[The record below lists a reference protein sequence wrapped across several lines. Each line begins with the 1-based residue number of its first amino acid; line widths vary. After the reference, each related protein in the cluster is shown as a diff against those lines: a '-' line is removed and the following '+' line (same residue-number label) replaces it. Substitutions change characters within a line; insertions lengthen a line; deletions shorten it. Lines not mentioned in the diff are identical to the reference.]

1 MSINMTREQIIT
13 CLKKC
18 GFSIQEKLGIKNK
31 NGDHTTRLEHPSI
44 DRRGSLYVADD
55 YLSATGP
62 FKNLKEQ
69 IKESD
74 LDHLQYPIWEGESL
88 CNALNEISK
97 TFSKP

>member
-1 MSINMTREQIIT
+1 MKKEQIIT
-13 CLKKC
+13 YLKEC
-18 GFSIQEKLGIKNK
+18 GFCIQEKSGIKNK
-31 NGDHTTRLEHPSI
+31 NGDLTTRLEHPSI

-74 LDHLQYPIWEGESL
+74 LDHLKYPIWKGH
-88 CNALNEISK
+88 ALTELLTELTK

>member
-1 MSINMTREQIIT
+1 MKKEQIIT
-13 CLKKC
+13 CLKEC
-18 GFSIQEKLGIKNK
+18 GFCIQEKSGIKNK
-31 NGDHTTRLEHPSI
+31 NGDLTTRLEHPSI

-74 LDHLQYPIWEGESL
+74 LDHLKYPIWKGH
-88 CNALNEISK
+88 ALTELLTELTK